1 MMADPQSMAV
11 PSVYLSLS
19 VSLDRLER
27 LLVVVVK
34 VFCLEAY
41 DPELATNSDV
51 VHKLFSALLQE
62 VLSLIK

>member
-27 LLVVVVK
+27 LEVVLE

-51 VHKLFSALLQE
+51 VHKLFSALLQD
-62 VLSLIK
+62 VLS